1 MSGLATSTSS
11 SLSWPPPARRSR
23 RPTAGLIAAALLGVA
38 ACVALALLPWT
49 YPGEDAR
56 FALAWGDELGRLHVP
71 DFDGP
76 VPAKH
81 PLTLLVGIALA
92 PLAASASI
100 LAYGAVS
107 FAGFFLAGYAVFRL
121 ARALGGVIAG
131 GLAVA
136 IALSR
141 PEVIEQVATG
151 GKDLPFVALVLIAVA
166 IVVEDGNFRPIPV
179 LGLLALAGLIR
190 PEAWPLAIVFW
201 LWLLR
206 DARREALA
214 PAAIALALAA
224 PLIWIGTDLLLTG
237 DPLQTLHHAQER
249 PAEIAAAGF
258 GPEGGSPSSPTKLE
272 RLGDALESG
281 LPGAIGWAAI
291 VAAGLAVAARLA
303 ERRGSPLRD
312 RSLGALVLPLLIAV
326 AVVGA
331 TIVVV
336 VAGLRAPDRFLLL
349 AALALLAV
357 ATSAV
362 ADLDRSRIAMAAVS
376 LLVVGTLVA
385 LPGDIDD
392 SREILVER
400 EDTREL
406 GDGQIELAERP
417 TVDTAIDVCPRLAFG
432 GDSRANVSLGQVLAA
447 LATGRD
453 VSDFELGRRRLLQR
467 DGSAFGIRTGLADS
481 RTAEAVELNRP
492 WEFASRC

>member
-1 MSGLATSTSS
+1 MG
-11 SLSWPPPARRSR
+11 
-23 RPTAGLIAAALLGVA
+23 
-38 ACVALALLPWT
+38 LALLPWT

-56 FALAWGDELGRLHVP
+56 FALAWGDELARLHAP

-81 PLTLLVGIALA
+81 PLTMLIGIVLA
-92 PLAASASI
+92 PLGASGSI
-100 LAYGAVS
+100 LAYGAIS

-131 GLAVA
+131 AVAVA
-136 IALSR
+136 IALTR

-179 LGLLALAGLIR
+179 LGLLTLAGLIR
-190 PEAWPLAIVFW
+190 PEAWPLAIAFW
-201 LWLLR
+201 LWLLL

-224 PLIWIGTDLLLTG
+224 PLIWIGTDLALTG
-237 DPLQTLHHAQER
+237 DPLQTLHHAQNR

-258 GPEGGSPSSPTKLE
+258 GPEGGSASSPTKLE
-272 RLGDALESG
+272 RLGGALESG

-303 ERRGSPLRD
+303 ERRRTLARH
-312 RSLGALVLPLLIAV
+312 RSLGGLVVPLLIV
-326 AVVGA
+326 IAVVGS
-331 TIVVV
+331 TIVVIA
-336 VAGLRAPDRFLLL
+336 AGLRAPDRFLLL

-357 ATSAV
+357 AASAF
-362 ADLDRSRIAMAAVS
+362 ADLDRSRIAMAAVAV
-376 LLVVGTLVA
+376 LVVGSLVA
-385 LPGDIDD
+385 LPGDVGD
-392 SREILVER
+392 SREILAER
-400 EDTREL
+400 EETREL
-406 GDGQIELAERP
+406 GDRQIDLAERA
-417 TVDTAIDVCPRLAFG
+417 TVDTAIDGCPLLAFG

-453 VSDFELGRRRLLQR
+453 VSDFELGRRELLQR
-467 DGSAFGIRTGLADS
+467 DGSAFAIRSGLADS
-481 RTAEAVELNRP
+481 RTAETVELNAP